1 MVNDKMKHVLT
12 GLAVALI
19 ALPCY
24 FGGSLFSGLWSAL
37 AGVVWGVGKEWYD
50 YQNDGR
56 FDWRDLGCT
65 VLGVVVVCLFI
76 VLLHFGKG

>member
-1 MVNDKMKHVLT
+1 MKHLMA

-19 ALPCY
+19 SLPCY

-37 AGVVWGVGKEWYD
+37 AGIIWGVGKEWYD

-56 FDWRDLGCT
+56 FDWKDLGCT
-65 VLGVVVVCLFI
+65 CLGVVLVCLFI
-76 VLLHFGKG
+76 VLLEYGKG